1 VKIYYGWY
9 VVAVAMLF
17 QAVTFGLGSYSFTFW
32 VEHWMAEFHAGRGD
46 VMWATTVFTIALGV
60 MGPAAGWAF
69 DRISMRLLVCLGGL
83 AYAGGLALISV
94 STALWQIVALYAV
107 LLGLGFTL
115 AGSLG
120 GQTLAAKWFR
130 GRRGLAIGVV
140 SLGSSIGGALLP
152 LLVTALTGAFDWRT
166 AHRILAVFTAGA
178 IIPLSWLVIRNSPEA
193 AGIEPDPESPLS
205 RESAASGA
213 HREWSYGDILRDR
226 TFWLIVAGILP
237 PALAFAG
244 FMANLRPYAAD
255 IGIPA
260 EASGTLMSVVA
271 VAMVGSKLAVG
282 ALADR
287 MDLRLVYWGTAIPL
301 MAAMAIMIGHPSYA
315 VMLAVAAL
323 AGFTG
328 GSHMA
333 LLGAI
338 VGVRFGPASF
348 GKVAGLL
355 MPFLT
360 LSALGAVISG
370 RVFDA
375 FQSYDPALEFY
386 IAGTLVAAAG
396 MFFLPVRRAR
406 PRSQGETQ

>member
-1 VKIYYGWY
+1 MKLYYGWY

-17 QAVTFGLGSYSFTFW
+17 QAVTFGLGTYAFTFW
-32 VEHWMAEFHAGRGD
+32 VEHWMAEFGAGRGD

-69 DRISMRLLVCLGGL
+69 DRVSMRLLVCLGGL
-83 AYAGGLALISV
+83 AYAAGLALISI
-94 STALWQIVALYAV
+94 SAALWQIIALYAL

-130 GRRGLAIGVV
+130 GKRGLAIGIV
-140 SLGSSIGGALLP
+140 SLGSSIGGGLLP
-152 LLVTALTGAFDWRT
+152 LLVTALTSEFDWRA
-166 AHRILAVFTAGA
+166 AHRILAVFTVAA
-178 IIPLSWLVIRNSPEA
+178 IIPLSWLVIRNSPEE
-193 AGIEPDPESPLS
+193 AGIAPDPESALS
-205 RESAASGA
+205 RQGVADGL
-213 HREWSYGDILRDR
+213 HRVWTYADILREK
-226 TFWLIVAGILP
+226 TFWLIVVGILP

-255 IGIPA
+255 VGIPPA
-260 EASGTLMSVVA
+260 LSASLMSVVA
-271 VAMVGSKLAVG
+271 VAMVASKLTVG
-282 ALADR
+282 TLSDR
-287 MDLRLVYWGTAIPL
+287 IDLRFVYWGTSIPL
-301 MAAMAIMIGHPSYA
+301 MVAMAIMIGHPSYP
-315 VMLAVAAL
+315 VMLAVAAF

-333 LLGAI
+333 LLGAM
-338 VGVRFGPASF
+338 VGARFGAASF

-360 LSALGAVISG
+360 VSALGAVISG

-375 FQSYDPALEFY
+375 FKSYDPALEFY
-386 IAGTLVAAAG
+386 IVGAVVAAAG
-396 MFFLPVRRAR
+396 MFFLPTRKRAV
-406 PRSQGETQ
+406 P